1 MNPFEMLFV
10 PMVLFIMVIVA
21 PTWIVMH
28 YRSMS
33 RSSSQLSEDDR
44 HALEEMLLA
53 VDQMAD
59 RIESLESI
67 LDADHPNWHQE
78 RGGQTK
84 KEV

>member
-10 PMVLFIMVIVA
+10 PMVLFMVIVA

-28 YRSMS
+28 YRSVS

-44 HALEEMLLA
+44 QALEQMLVA

-67 LDADHPNWHQE
+67 LDADHPNWRQE

>member
-10 PMVLFIMVIVA
+10 PMVLFMVIVA

-28 YRSMS
+28 YRSMN
-33 RSSSQLSEDDR
+33 RSNSQLSEDDR
-44 HALEEMLLA
+44 QALEDMLVA

-67 LDADHPNWHQE
+67 LDADHPNWRQE
-78 RGGQTK
+78 SGGQTK